1 MGMKPEIK
9 SKWLSALRSG
19 DYKQVD
25 GQLNKGDEGF
35 CCLGVL
41 CEIAVQDGVIEKL
54 PPIENADLS
63 FHDPGSVGYRSV
75 GDNNRPYTEYDI
87 LPEEVMV
94 WAGLDSRNPP
104 VQFRWDKD
112 DDPNTFP
119 ISDLNDDKRLKFPEI
134 ADVIEEQL

>member
-9 SKWLSALRSG
+9 SKWTSALRSG
-19 DYKQVD
+19 DYKQTD
-25 GQLNKGDEGF
+25 GQLNNGEGL

-41 CEIAVQDGVIEKL
+41 CEIAVQDGVIQKT
-54 PPIENADLS
+54 PPVADADETLHS
-63 FHDPGSVGYRSV
+63 PGTVGYRSV
-75 GDNNRPYTEYDI
+75 LETGGTYTEYDI

-104 VQFRWDKD
+104 VQFRWDEEEETV
-112 DDPNTFP
+112 TFV
-119 ISDLNDDKRLKFPEI
+119 ISDLNDDKRLTFPEI